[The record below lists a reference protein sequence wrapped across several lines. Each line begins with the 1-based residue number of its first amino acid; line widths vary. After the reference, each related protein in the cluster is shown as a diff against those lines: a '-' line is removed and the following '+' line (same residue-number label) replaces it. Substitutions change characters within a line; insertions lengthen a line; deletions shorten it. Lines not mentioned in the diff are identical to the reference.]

1 MGMREKSNNSIG
13 YRFNECIRQAWS
25 SCFDVNLTLENL
37 EANRLKIPFVILLR
51 AWDILKSLNSDL
63 QGVWNRRITQE
74 YCLDYSSAESRTA
87 IHSMCYSLEKPR
99 TAISPPALVSSPAG
113 RVTVYEE
120 K

>member
-1 MGMREKSNNSIG
+1 M
-13 YRFNECIRQAWS
+13 
-25 SCFDVNLTLENL
+25 NLTLENL
-37 EANRLKIPFVILLR
+37 EANRLKIPFVILLM

-63 QGVWNRRITQE
+63 QGVWNRRIMQE

-87 IHSMCYSLEKPR
+87 IHSMCYSLEKPI

>member
-1 MGMREKSNNSIG
+1 M
-13 YRFNECIRQAWS
+13 
-25 SCFDVNLTLENL
+25 NLTLENL

-63 QGVWNRRITQE
+63 QGVWSRRITQE
-74 YCLDYSSAESRTA
+74 YCLDYSTAETMTV
-87 IHSMCYSLEKPR
+87 IHSMVYSFEKPI
-99 TAISPPALVSSPAG
+99 TASSATALASSPAG